1 MGYNNVCARSEDST
15 ARMGDRRA
23 SEVDRVGVVRELDKA
38 SLYMTEQ
45 LLCLS
50 PLTFLTWR
58 ATRAAS
64 VKASLTPRFFMAEHS
79 ALTVS
84 MSTQSSC
91 FASETYQD
99 I

>member
-1 MGYNNVCARSEDST
+1 MFGQEKEIAEGKAEQERAADKSRKSGSFVE
-15 ARMGDRRA
+15 RR
-23 SEVDRVGVVRELDKA
+23 DLGLH
-38 SLYMTEQ
+38 MTEQ

-79 ALTVS
+79 A
-84 MSTQSSC
+84 
-91 FASETYQD
+91 
-99 I
+99 